1 MIYAPVS
8 LSRQNVDLM
17 KRKRTSK
24 SKNVRTGRRDPTYGG
39 LLHVTARAKSAPVGD
54 GMTVAATWVV
64 AGLCLLIAGWGLWM
78 LAGGTGRLL
87 FSNNSRFDV
96 QHVEARTDGVLPEA
110 LLVEWAGVPEQVNLF
125 QLSLPGVRDRLE
137 KNPIIRQAVVRRR
150 LPDTIE
156 LVVNE
161 RVPIARMG
169 QVEGHMN
176 WLVDVEGVLIRKSF
190 QDKHLP
196 FLLGVPQN
204 VTLGDTI
211 AQGRAAD
218 GLMYLAQLR
227 EMPAFKRDLFDVH
240 MISVGHPDYLDARLR
255 DGSRVLLPRD
265 AEARRV
271 LEEATRIIDLE
282 RRSGRDLQHFD
293 LRPRGENRIGAP
305 R

>member
-1 MIYAPVS
+1 
-8 LSRQNVDLM
+8 M
-17 KRKRTSK
+17 KQKRSSK
-24 SKNVRTGRRDPTYGG
+24 SKPAARTGRRDPTYGG

-54 GMTVAATWVV
+54 GMTQAAVWVV
-64 AGLCLLIAGWGLWM
+64 AGLCLLIAGWGLWT
-78 LAGGTGRLL
+78 LAGATGRLL
-87 FSNNSRFDV
+87 FSNNPRFNLTT
-96 QHVEARTDGVLPEA
+96 VEARTDGVLPEA
-110 LLVEWAGVPEQVNLF
+110 LLIEWAGVPQEANLF
-125 QLSLPGVRDRLE
+125 QVSLPTVRYRLE
-137 KNPIIRQAVVRRR
+137 KNPIIRQAVIRRR
-150 LPDTIE
+150 LPGTLEI
-156 LVVNE
+156 VVNE

-218 GLMYLAQLR
+218 GLEYLARLR
-227 EMPAFKRDLFDVH
+227 EMPGLKRDLFEVH
-240 MISVGHPDYLDARLR
+240 MISVGHPDFLDARLR
-255 DGSRVLLPRD
+255 DGSQVLLPRD
-265 AEARRV
+265 ADARRV
-271 LEEATRIIDLE
+271 LEEATRMIDLA
-282 RRSGRDLQHFD
+282 RRSGRDLKYFD

>member
-1 MIYAPVS
+1 
-8 LSRQNVDLM
+8 M
-17 KRKRTSK
+17 KRKRSSK
-24 SKNVRTGRRDPTYGG
+24 SKNTTRTGRRDPTYGG

-54 GMTVAATWVV
+54 GMTLVATWVV
-64 AGLCLLIAGWGLWM
+64 AGLCLMIVGWGLWM
-78 LAGGTGRLL
+78 LTGATGRLL
-87 FSNNSRFDV
+87 FSNNPRFSLRT
-96 QHVEARTDGVLPEA
+96 VEARTDGVLPEA
-110 LLVEWAGVPEQVNLF
+110 LLIEWAGVPDEANLF
-125 QLSLPGVRDRLE
+125 DLSLPMVRYRLE

-150 LPDTIE
+150 LPGTLEI
-156 LVVNE
+156 VVNE

-218 GLMYLAQLR
+218 GLEYLARLR
-227 EMPAFKRDLFDVH
+227 EMPALKRDLFDVH
-240 MISVGHPDYLDARLR
+240 MISVGHPDFLDARLR
-255 DGSRVLLPRD
+255 DGSQVLLPRGED
-265 AEARRV
+265 ARRI
-271 LEEATRIIDLE
+271 LEEATRMIDLAQ
-282 RRSGRDLQHFD
+282 RSGRELKHFD
-293 LRPRGENRIGAP
+293 LRPRGENRIGAA

>member
-1 MIYAPVS
+1 
-8 LSRQNVDLM
+8 M
-17 KRKRTSK
+17 KNRKKTSTTK
-24 SKNVRTGRRDPTYGG
+24 SVRGGRKDPTYGG

-54 GMTVAATWVV
+54 GMTLAAVWVV

-78 LAGGTGRLL
+78 LAGGMGRLL
-87 FSNNSRFDV
+87 FSNNPRFNLTT
-96 QHVEARTDGVLPEA
+96 VEARTDGVLPEA
-110 LLVEWAGVPEQVNLF
+110 LLVEWAGVPREANLF
-125 QLSLPGVRDRLE
+125 QISLPTVRDRLE

-150 LPDTIE
+150 LPGTLEIG
-156 LVVNE
+156 VNE

-218 GLMYLAQLR
+218 GLEYLARLR
-227 EMPAFKRDLFDVH
+227 EMPALKRDLFDVR
-240 MISVGHPDYLDARLR
+240 MISVGHPDYLDARLS
-255 DGSRVLLPRD
+255 DGSKVLLPRGED
-265 AEARRV
+265 ARRV
-271 LEEATRIIDLE
+271 LEEATRMIDLA
-282 RRSGRDLQHFD
+282 RRQQRELTYFD

>member
-1 MIYAPVS
+1 MT
-8 LSRQNVDLM
+8 
-17 KRKRTSK
+17 RKRSK
-24 SKNVRTGRRDPTYGG
+24 AKPSRTGRTDPTYGG

-54 GMTVAATWVV
+54 GMTQAAVWVIG
-64 AGLCLLIAGWGLWM
+64 ALCVLIAGWGLWS
-78 LAGGTGRLL
+78 LAGATGRLL
-87 FSNNSRFDV
+87 FSGNPRFNLTAID
-96 QHVEARTDGVLPEA
+96 ARTDGVLPQP
-110 LLVEWAGVPEQVNLF
+110 LLVEWAGVPSEVNLF
-125 QLSLPGVRDRLE
+125 QLSLPLVRDRLE
-137 KNPIIRQAVVRRR
+137 ANPIVRRAVVRRR
-150 LPDTIE
+150 LPGTLEI
-156 LVVNE
+156 VVNE

-218 GLMYLAQLR
+218 GLEYLAQLR
-227 EMPAFKRDLFDVH
+227 DMPALKRDLFDVH
-240 MISVGHPDYLDARLR
+240 VISVGHPDFLDARLR
-255 DGSRVLLPRD
+255 DGTRVLLPRSAD
-265 AEARRV
+265 SRRV
-271 LEEATRIIDLE
+271 LEEATRMLE
-282 RRSGRDLQHFD
+282 QTRREGRELTSFD